1 MHAPHAHGY
10 SLHQPSNTVL
20 TAQHA
25 RVVGGVGQPGVGPL
39 SEQMEQLALGT
50 AGGAGVRGEGGEVLR
65 GVAQR
70 AELPTGTAMPH
81 KGGSH
86 KLGGQSLIHGDARN
100 GKSGVLN
107 GSFFPAYTM
116 MPGPGM
122 EGMAGQMVSPTQVP
136 SGLQF
141 LHTHMQPHVMP
152 GSPDPHLVS
161 PQHVPPPGTPGGVL
175 HYPGSL
181 PSQSSSA
188 PTTPPIGHMGFPPI
202 QNMLSA
208 QQSPG
213 LFSPT
218 TSGVAHS
225 PIQILGHTLGT
236 SLFSPPPS
244 TTGHHHGM
252 FVSSPSSGG
261 KVLGYPPGSP
271 AHAPVGSGMRF
282 RRYDSPKQPLHS
294 SEGHTSNAQTQG
306 GGGGAH
312 VQFRSENPIPQGQAH
327 VKAAGSSNS
336 GVALSG
342 SSPFQPVQLP
352 PRLANQQQV
361 KSYTVHIEC
370 V

>member
-1 MHAPHAHGY
+1 MHAPHSHGY
-10 SLHQPSNTVL
+10 SLHQPGTSVFA
-20 TAQHA
+20 AQHA

-39 SEQMEQLALGT
+39 SEQMEQLALGS
-50 AGGAGVRGEGGEVLR
+50 AGGVGMRGVSGEGGEVVR

-70 AELPTGTAMPH
+70 AEVPVGMAAPH

-86 KLGGQSLIHGDARN
+86 KLGQSLLHGDARN

-116 MPGPGM
+116 MSGPGM
-122 EGMAGQMVSPTQVP
+122 EGVAGQMVSPTQVP

-141 LHTHMQPHVMP
+141 FPTHMQPHVMP
-152 GSPDPHLVS
+152 GSPDPQLVS
-161 PQHVPPPGTPGGVL
+161 PQHIPPPGTPGGVL

-188 PTTPPIGHMGFPPI
+188 PTTPPISHMGFPPI
-202 QNMLSA
+202 QSMISA

-218 TSGVAHS
+218 TSGMAHS

-252 FVSSPSSGG
+252 FVTSPSSGG

-271 AHAPVGSGMRF
+271 AHAPVGSGIRF
-282 RRYDSPKQPLHS
+282 RRYDSPKQPFHS
-294 SEGHTSNAQTQG
+294 SEGHASTLQPQG
-306 GGGGAH
+306 GGGGGVH
-312 VQFRSENPIPQGQAH
+312 VQFRSENPVPQGQAH
-327 VKAAGSSNS
+327 VKVTGGAS

-342 SSPFQPVQLP
+342 TSVFQPVQLP

-361 KSYTVHIEC
+361 EC
-370 V
+370 MYCTY